1 MVEVLSECWYYTSNC
16 EAAIFYLCLRK
27 HHEMKAAIAGATGL
41 IGTQLLELMKED
53 ATIESTQVLTRRP
66 LDLPVKFTTVQGDL
80 MQPQFSAPVDAAFC
94 ALGTTMAVAGSKEAF
109 YHVDHDLVLAFAKAA
124 KAQGAEKF
132 ILVSSLG
139 ADAGSSNF
147 YLKVKGQTEND
158 LKALGFRSLIILQP
172 SLLMGERREFR
183 LGERVGQGAMTLL
196 GPLMLGPLAKYRGIH
211 GRTVANAMLRLA
223 KEDLPGV
230 HILESDRLQSFQL

>member
-1 MVEVLSECWYYTSNC
+1 
-16 EAAIFYLCLRK
+16 
-27 HHEMKAAIAGATGL
+27 MKAAIAGATGF
-41 IGTQLLELMKED
+41 IGSQLLELLKDD
-53 ATIESTQVLTRRP
+53 AVIGSVQVLSRRP
-66 LDLPVKFTTVQGDL
+66 LDLPTKFTVIQGDL
-80 MQPQFSAPVDAAFC
+80 LQPALTGPLDVAFC

-109 YHVDHDLVLAFAKAA
+109 YRVDHDLVLAFAKAA

-132 ILVSSLG
+132 VLVSSIG
-139 ADAGSSNF
+139 ADARSSNY
-147 YLKVKGQTEND
+147 YLKVKGETEND

-183 LGERVGQGAMTLL
+183 FGERVGQGAMSLL

-230 HILESDRLQSFQL
+230 HVLESDRLQAFS

>member
-1 MVEVLSECWYYTSNC
+1 
-16 EAAIFYLCLRK
+16 
-27 HHEMKAAIAGATGL
+27 MKAAIAGATGF
-41 IGTQLLELMKED
+41 IGSQLLELLKDD
-53 ATIESTQVLTRRP
+53 AVIGSVQVLSRRP
-66 LDLPVKFTTVQGDL
+66 IDLPTKFTVIQGDL
-80 MQPQFSAPVDAAFC
+80 LQPALTGPLDVAFC

-132 ILVSSLG
+132 VLVSSIG
-139 ADAGSSNF
+139 ADAGSSNY
-147 YLKVKGQTEND
+147 YLKVKGEAESD
-158 LKALGFRSLIILQP
+158 MKALGFRSLIILQP

-183 LGERVGQGAMTLL
+183 FGERVGQGAMSLL

-223 KEDLPGV
+223 KENLPGV
-230 HILESDRLQSFQL
+230 HVLESDRLQAFK

>member
-1 MVEVLSECWYYTSNC
+1 
-16 EAAIFYLCLRK
+16 
-27 HHEMKAAIAGATGL
+27 MKAAIAGATGF
-41 IGTQLLELMKED
+41 IGSQLLELLKDD
-53 ATIESTQVLTRRP
+53 AVIGSVQVLSRRP
-66 LDLPVKFTTVQGDL
+66 LDLPTKFTVIQGDL

-109 YHVDHDLVLAFAKAA
+109 YHVDHDLVLAFARAA
-124 KAQGAEKF
+124 KAQGAQTF
-132 ILVSSLG
+132 VLVSSIG
-139 ADAGSSNF
+139 ADAGSANY
-147 YLKVKGQTEND
+147 YLKVKGETEED

-183 LGERVGQGAMTLL
+183 FGERVGQGAMTLL

-223 KEDLPGV
+223 KENLPGV
-230 HILESDRLQSFQL
+230 HVLESDRLQAFN

>member
-1 MVEVLSECWYYTSNC
+1 MP
-16 EAAIFYLCLRK
+16 
-27 HHEMKAAIAGATGL
+27 MKAAIAGATGF
-41 IGTQLLELMKED
+41 IGSQLLGLMKDD
-53 ATIESTQVLTRRP
+53 AAIESVQVLSRRP
-66 LDLPVKFTTVQGDL
+66 LDLPSKFTVIQSDL
-80 MQPQFSAPVDAAFC
+80 MQPRLTGPVDTAFC

-109 YHVDHDLVLAFAKAA
+109 YHVDHDLVLAFAQAA
-124 KAQGAEKF
+124 KAQGAQTF
-132 ILVSSLG
+132 ILVSSIG
-139 ADAGSSNF
+139 ADARSSNY
-147 YLKVKGQTEND
+147 YLKVKGQTEED

-172 SLLMGERREFR
+172 SLLMGDRREFR

-230 HILESDRLQSFQL
+230 HVLESDRLQAFH